1 MSLEH
6 YKSLVTKK
14 NDSKDEYESKLIL
27 EKQNAIFIHFDYSL
41 LFLTFS
47 DLSNF
52 TCNKSY
58 LK

>member
-41 LFLTFS
+41 LF
-47 DLSNF
+47 
-52 TCNKSY
+52 
-58 LK
+58 